1 MSPITTHV
9 LDTAGGQP
17 AQGVAVVVEHLDGDV
32 WTTLGRGTTDADGRI
47 LNLRADAPLSAGV
60 YRLRFSTGDYFRA
73 TGREAFYPEV
83 QVMVQLERAGGHYH
97 LPLLLSPFGY
107 TTYRGS

>member
-9 LDTAGGQP
+9 LDTARGQP
-17 AQGVAVVVEHLDGDV
+17 AEGVAVVVERLDGDV
-32 WTTLGRGTTDADGRI
+32 WTTLGRGTTNAEGRI
-47 LNLRADAPLSAGV
+47 LNLLADATPLSAGV
-60 YRLRFSTGDYFRA
+60 YRLRFGTGDYFRA
-73 TGREAFYPEV
+73 GGREAFYPEV
-83 QVMVQLERAGGHYH
+83 QVMVQLEGAGHYH